1 MLKKILLLA
10 AAFLLPTLGAW
21 AAVDVNQARAMDLD
35 GLKGI
40 GPAMSGR
47 ILQERDKGPFKDWD
61 DFIARVK
68 GVGKA
73 SARRYSTEGLRVN
86 GQPYPQGQEAAA
98 SGAPQK

>member
-10 AAFLLPTLGAW
+10 ASLLPALGAW

-40 GPAMSGR
+40 GPATSGR

-61 DFIARVK
+61 DFVARVK

-73 SARRYSTEGLRVN
+73 SARRFSDEGLRVN
-86 GQPYPQGQEAAA
+86 GQPYPQTQETAA
-98 SGAPQK
+98 PRK